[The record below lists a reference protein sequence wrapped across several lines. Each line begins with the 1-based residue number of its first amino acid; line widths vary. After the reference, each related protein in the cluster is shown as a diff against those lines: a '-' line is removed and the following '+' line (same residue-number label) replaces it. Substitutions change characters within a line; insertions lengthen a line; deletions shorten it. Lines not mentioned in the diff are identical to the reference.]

1 MITSIIFDLDGLLAD
16 TERLH
21 CMAYQDALRAQGAAV
36 SDHEYAEHW
45 VRSGRGISE
54 WISERGLALDPFALR
69 AHKSRCYLDLLSS
82 ELRPMEGA
90 LALLEQLHHRKKL
103 ALASSSYP
111 DAVQG
116 VLAGLGIAHYF
127 QVIVT
132 GLDVPRLKPAPDIF
146 LAAAQ
151 QLGATPSRCV
161 VLEDAEKGV
170 IAASLA
176 GMHCIAVP
184 NDHTRHHDFSKATR
198 VCNSL
203 NDVTVK
209 LLDTLE

>member
-1 MITSIIFDLDGLLAD
+1 MVTSIIFDLDGLLAD

-21 CMAYQDALRAQGAAV
+21 CMAYQDALRVHGAVV
-36 SDHEYAEHW
+36 SDDDYAEHW

-54 WISERGLALDPFALR
+54 WISERGLTLDAIALR
-69 AHKSRCYLDLLSS
+69 TRKSRCYLDLLTS

-90 LALLEQLHHRKKL
+90 LAILERLHERKKL

-111 DAVQG
+111 DAVEG
-116 VLAGLGIAHYF
+116 VLAGLGIAGYF

-132 GLDVPRLKPAPDIF
+132 GLDVPRVKPAPDIF
-146 LAAAQ
+146 LSAAQ
-151 QLGATPSRCV
+151 QLGAIPSQCV

-176 GMHCIAVP
+176 GMRCIAIP
-184 NDHTRHHDFSKATR
+184 NRHTRHHDFSKATR
-198 VCNSL
+198 VCGSL
-203 NDVTVK
+203 NDVTLE

>member
-1 MITSIIFDLDGLLAD
+1 MITTIIFDLDGLLAD

-21 CMAYQDALRAQGAAV
+21 CMAYQDAFRAHGAAV

-45 VRSGRGISE
+45 VRSGRGITE
-54 WISERGLALDPFALR
+54 WLSERGLTLDPIALR
-69 AHKSRCYLDLLSS
+69 AHKSRCYLDLLIS

-90 LALLEQLHHRKKL
+90 LTLLERLHNRKKL

-111 DAVQG
+111 DSVEG

-132 GLDVPRLKPAPDIF
+132 GLDVPQVKPAPDIF
-146 LAAAQ
+146 LAAAE
-151 QLGATPSRCV
+151 QLGATPSQCV

-170 IAASLA
+170 IAASRA
-176 GMHCIAVP
+176 GMRCIAIP
-184 NDHTRHHDFSKATR
+184 NFHTGHHDFSKATR
-198 VCNSL
+198 VCSSL
-203 NDVTVK
+203 NEVSLE